1 MLSTPTIDSRF
12 IMPYQLSSHPVWLLL
27 EQKQLPMEIIAKIFS
42 YNTVL
47 ISPIDMTSDEFS
59 RIRKFFEGPRLRVPF
74 RCLVNTFVQM
84 CFDCD
89 EPDIQNF
96 VVNYIYREHCQFYL
110 VNNPTE
116 IFQKFL
122 VNVHMYFA
130 NDFWFSNSVN
140 LNENRQYLEQSLFY
154 LLKCSYY
161 DKVWFSYAPSII
173 KNNIDVNN
181 YNLINFS
188 DFDNWKS
195 KLNYKILIQI
205 LCNKKNIQRSVSK
218 DNLIGYCRLLGI
230 KHYKSWSKKKLYHAL
245 MTTETTDFNEKYIEQ
260 CCI

>member
-1 MLSTPTIDSRF
+1 
-12 IMPYQLSSHPVWLLL
+12 MPYQLSSHPVWRIL
-27 EQKQLPMEIIAKIFS
+27 EQKFLPMEIIAKIFS

-47 ISPIDMTSDEFS
+47 ISPIDKTSDEFS
-59 RIRKFFEGPRLRVPF
+59 RIRSFFERPTMRVPF
-74 RCLVNTFVQM
+74 TCLVNTFVQM

-96 VVNYIYREHCQFYL
+96 VVRYIYQHHTHFYT
-110 VNNPTE
+110 VNDPQE
-116 IFQKFL
+116 IFQRFL
-122 VNVHMYFA
+122 IKIHIAYEHTTM
-130 NDFWFSNSVN
+130 WFKNGAN
-140 LNENRQYLEQSLFY
+140 LNENRRLLEESLFY

-173 KNNIDVNN
+173 KNNIENNN
-181 YNLINFS
+181 YNLVNFS

-195 KLNYKILIQI
+195 KYNYKILTQI

-245 MTTETTDFNEKYIEQ
+245 MTTETTGFNEKYIEQ